1 MATKRFKCVVLLGLC
16 LIIYIFLYENK
27 DSHTQASQIVNN
39 KRFVAITFDDG
50 PNYSTTMKLLEG
62 LRERNVKATFFIV
75 GERVEYSREV
85 VLQMSKD
92 GHLIG
97 NHTYTHAQLT
107 EIPIDK
113 AIEEI
118 NKTNDMIS
126 KVTGKEVTF
135 IRPPCGSWN
144 SELTSKIDM
153 IPVFWDVDPKD
164 WCRIDI
170 SDVVDSV
177 VNTVDDGDII
187 LFHDIY
193 DTSVVAALEVIDRL
207 KDMGYEF
214 VTVDRIMLE

>member
-1 MATKRFKCVVLLGLC
+1 MAAKRFLSVVLLGLC
-16 LIIYIFLYENK
+16 LMSYIFLFEKTDK
-27 DSHTQASQIVNN
+27 DIQTSHIVNN
-39 KRFVAITFDDG
+39 KKIVAITFDDG
-50 PNYSTTMKLLEG
+50 PNYTTTMKLLDG
-62 LRERNVKATFFIV
+62 LRERGVKATFFLV
-75 GERVEYSREV
+75 GERVEYSTEV

-107 EIPIDK
+107 EIPVDK

-144 SELTSKIDM
+144 QDLMDDIDM

-164 WCRIDI
+164 WCRINI
-170 SDVVDSV
+170 GDVVDSV

>member
-1 MATKRFKCVVLLGLC
+1 MAIKRFLSVVLFCLC
-16 LIIYIFLYENK
+16 LMSYIFLCEKK
-27 DSHTQASQIVNN
+27 DEDIQTSQKVNN
-39 KRFVAITFDDG
+39 TKTVAITFDDG
-50 PNYSTTMKLLEG
+50 PNYSTTMKLLDG

-75 GERVEYSREV
+75 GERVEYSKEV
-85 VLQMSKD
+85 ILQMSKD

-107 EIPIDK
+107 EIPVDK

-118 NKTNDMIS
+118 NKTNDIIS

-144 SELTSKIDM
+144 HELTTKVDM

-164 WCRIDI
+164 WCSIDI
-170 SDVVDSV
+170 GVVVESV

-193 DTSVVAALEVIDRL
+193 DTSVVAALEVVDRL